1 MKQLLSAICLLCSL
15 LPVSAQQNPDQITV
29 FFPAFGGDTTLGR
42 NVSTVLSLQLAQTS
56 RKAPWPD
63 NPDKLDFGRGII
75 KWSPDSLSL
84 TQQDVAIRTAQ
95 QAKLLA
101 QMVVLG
107 STQRFGSN
115 VVVEVEV
122 LLPRYQAAYPGCS
135 SNSRL
140 PCDYRKQHLE
150 LWPLRC
156 QQHSM
161 YTPLPRRRYHMA
173 GIVLDDDVVKKF
185 RAVKGLPITAALNT
199 TQVIG
204 HTGDD
209 LQFLEFNRHL
219 NNAPT
224 KLRSQGVEGYVSLP
238 KISAKN
244 SEFADMAGGL
254 LQLFRGDWQAAHS
267 SFSRVIA
274 NPVTRVPLKIDAYL
288 LRGMA
293 QFRQGGNGL
302 TDINTAAALAPYD
315 AGAARYQLTAMLLAA
330 RPAAEITQTLADKRF
345 LFDTDDDWLL
355 AFDRLLQCRGS
366 SG

>member
-1 MKQLLSAICLLCSL
+1 MKPLLTVISLLCCL
-15 LPVSAQQNPDQITV
+15 LPVSAQHNPDQITV

-42 NVSTVLSLQLAQTS
+42 NVSTVLSLQLAQTT

-63 NPDKLDFGRGII
+63 NPNKLDFGRGII
-75 KWSPDSLSL
+75 KWSPDSLNL

-107 STQRFGSN
+107 STQRFGNN

-156 QQHSM
+156 QQLHL

-173 GIVLDDDVVKKF
+173 GIVLDDDVVEKF
-185 RAVKGLPITAALNT
+185 RAVKGLPITATLNT
-199 TQVIG
+199 TQIIG
-204 HTGDD
+204 YTGDD

-224 KLRSQGVEGYVSLP
+224 KLRSQGLEGYVSLP
-238 KISAKN
+238 KISRQS
-244 SEFADMAGGL
+244 SEFADMTGGL

-267 SFSRVIA
+267 SFSRVLA
-274 NPVTRVPLKIDAYL
+274 NPVTRIPLQVDAYL
-288 LRGMA
+288 LRGMV
-293 QFRQGGNGL
+293 QFRRGHNGL
-302 TDINTAAALAPYD
+302 TDILTAADLAPYD
-315 AGAARYQLTAMLLAA
+315 AGAARYQLAAMLAA
-330 RPAAEITQTLADKRF
+330 GTALPEVKQVLREKRF
-345 LFDTDDDWLL
+345 LFDADDKWLEEVEQ
-355 AFDRLLQCRGS
+355 FISCRADAG
-366 SG
+366 